1 MRKKNG
7 EMSGN
12 LSQQEL
18 PHQCHTRTLCTETVS
33 YYIPAHLPPPNSSA
47 EFENNFIAYIE
58 SEHDSLRLFLSKESK
73 PNLSLRKSLGKMW
86 KTSLNNIPPSS
97 QNPSKNITCSVVITP
112 PEIEISSVF
121 IKHPYGEKNGK
132 VDRRVSGA
140 SERGFLGAIY
150 DKNTFASLILM
161 NRANSSLFIGFFRFV
176 TIEIRM
182 SKDSVASPAPICV
195 PSAFPV
201 ATEKRIGMPDEG
213 GQFYI
218 FFHICIS

>member
-1 MRKKNG
+1 MGNCLGQLRKFIRQYSQQDDLCLRRKPFLNAKAARKFNFSRKDPPKNMPRYKNLSEFSARNSGNMREKNG

-112 PEIEISSVF
+112 PRNRDF
-121 IKHPYGEKNGK
+121 IRFHQAPLWGK
-132 VDRRVSGA
+132 EWESG
-140 SERGFLGAIY
+140 
-150 DKNTFASLILM
+150 
-161 NRANSSLFIGFFRFV
+161 
-176 TIEIRM
+176 
-182 SKDSVASPAPICV
+182 
-195 PSAFPV
+195 
-201 ATEKRIGMPDEG
+201 
-213 GQFYI
+213 
-218 FFHICIS
+218 